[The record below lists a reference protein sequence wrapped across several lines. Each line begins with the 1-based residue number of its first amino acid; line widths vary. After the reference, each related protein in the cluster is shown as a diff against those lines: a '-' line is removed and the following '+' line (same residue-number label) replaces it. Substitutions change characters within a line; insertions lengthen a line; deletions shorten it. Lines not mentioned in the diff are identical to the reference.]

1 MGVRALTTAADST
14 RSNGAGLEARLVAFI
29 FDTVI
34 LLAFLALFAIVAMF
48 QLLARSSF
56 GDADAPDSAYYA
68 ALGIIAAVVP
78 FWLLFNVWLLS
89 WRGQTVGKYIVG
101 IRIARHDGARLG
113 FLRAFARMLLLDP
126 VLFHPLLAVPW
137 ALLVI
142 YGTMLTSNTLVL
154 VATMTVLLLSIVA
167 APIALA
173 AILADGRRRAL
184 HDRIVGTLVVSG
196 G

>member
-1 MGVRALTTAADST
+1 
-14 RSNGAGLEARLVAFI
+14 VAFI
-29 FDTVI
+29 FDTII
-34 LLAFLALFAIVAMF
+34 LLAFLALFAMVAMF

-68 ALGIIAAVVP
+68 ALGIIAGVVP

-101 IRIARHDGARLG
+101 IRIARSDGGRIGAP
-113 FLRAFARMLLLDP
+113 RAFARLLLLDP

-137 ALLVI
+137 ALLVV
-142 YGTMLTSNTLVL
+142 YGTMLTQNTVVL
-154 VATMTVLLLSIVA
+154 VATATVLLLSIVA
-167 APIALA
+167 APVALA

-184 HDRIVGTLVVSG
+184 HDRITGTLVVG
-196 G
+196 GA